1 MIVLYELLQIHGSQQ
16 HLPPIN
22 RYKSRNRVLVANH
35 ARSLHTSAQF
45 PVANVFTRSCPHV
58 SEGFFERSEG
68 HKASA
73 PGKELESFA
82 DGQATRLLSQR
93 ATVFKPATT
102 RSLVA
107 ESAHH

>member
-1 MIVLYELLQIHGSQQ
+1 MIVLLHIHGSQQ

-22 RYKSRNRVLVANH
+22 RYKSRNRVLVA
-35 ARSLHTSAQF
+35 AQSRLPISSHV
-45 PVANVFTRSCPHV
+45 PVPTFQKAFS
-58 SEGFFERSEG
+58 SEAKPTG
-68 HKASA
+68 KC
-73 PGKELESFA
+73 PGKELKSFA